1 MNLIK
6 KTLSLFM
13 AVVIAFSV
21 LIPAS
26 ARTQAE
32 DFKIEAADLISKEDY
47 KAMLLKLG
55 RPAITTEEFL
65 NFTESINLA
74 FRFFTGRAFVPQEH
88 FNVTVDAFI
97 QSLSDH
103 ILENSG
109 FDVAA
114 LATNLPDIN
123 NIAELTVKVLKI
135 DTEEFRKMMYE
146 KSDELYDSGDT
157 IMSYLYHFLGAYFSI
172 IELCE
177 IYSVQTEENP
187 DVYEIIMNLH
197 FKDGEVE
204 EFHPGL
210 YINTV
215 TGECTNIDNS
225 GIVGSGFNFS
235 ITEMMTYATVDAWMR
250 GFGFCLFYDLAAS
263 SMPYIWNYNTR
274 RFKFDYNGL
283 EYMIQIWKGNY
294 LVANGGEVGLYCRE
308 AEKFGTYYNCAN
320 DEQMLKMSMQI
331 YAGDELLVD
340 QEPQLHW
347 WVNGFHINGTK
358 YLPASLTLKS
368 TIEMHDEEM
377 LEAFC
382 EAIDKNIMNDVTY
395 SVDGL
400 TVTLE
405 W

>member
-1 MNLIK
+1 MNFIK
-6 KTLSLFM
+6 KAISIIM
-13 AVVIAFSV
+13 AAVIAFSV

-26 ARTQAE
+26 AKTE
-32 DFKIEAADLISKEDY
+32 NEGIISDTTELFSIDDY
-47 KAMLLKLG
+47 KTMLLKLG
-55 RPAITTEEFL
+55 RPAITTKQFL
-65 NFTESINLA
+65 NITQSLNFV
-74 FRFFTGRAFVPQEH
+74 FRLLTGRAFIPQEH

-97 QSLSDH
+97 QTLSDH

-123 NIAELTVKVLKI
+123 NVAELTVKVLKI
-135 DTEEFRKMMYE
+135 DTEEFRKQMYK
-146 KSDELYDSGDT
+146 KSDELYNNGDA

-177 IYSVQTEENP
+177 IYSVQSEDNP
-187 DVYEIIMNLH
+187 EIYEIIMKLH

-250 GFGFCLFYDLAAS
+250 GFGFCLFYDIAAS

-274 RFKFDYNGL
+274 RFKFEYDGL
-283 EYMIQIWKGNY
+283 EWMIQIWKGNY
-294 LVANGGEVGLYCRE
+294 LVANGGEVGLYSRE
-308 AEKFGTYYNCAN
+308 AEKSGTYYDCAS

-331 YAGDELLVD
+331 YAGDELLVN

-358 YLPASLTLKS
+358 YPPAGLTLKS
-368 TIEMHDEEM
+368 SIEMRDEEM

-382 EAIDKNIMNDVTY
+382 KSIDRNIMNDVTY
-395 SVDGL
+395 TVDGL
-400 TVTLE
+400 TVTLV